1 MLDNSESEETLSS
14 DNEYVLENDFE
25 LNDESEIKRLRKLIV
40 IILSGLRTWTMRIV
54 ETLRLAV
61 IRLTTGFPTMTRK
74 PNFGA

>member
-40 IILSGLRTWTMRIV
+40 IILSSLRTWTMRIV